1 MLAFLG
7 LSYINAL
14 LFPAFWLPGN
24 LNVIFAACPFFFLG
38 YMARKIEI
46 QRYAWACLLMA
57 GVAILL
63 LLAGFENTYEMKYA
77 DYGIPLI
84 TFLSALC
91 LIATIFMLAKLLA
104 KHRYAQAFLGKL
116 GAASM
121 VIMFL
126 HQPIQLGLMQ
136 FFEITDSTTRFF
148 IATLAPCFIFVL
160 INRNGYLRAIFL
172 GSKGDFNRCFQ
183 PARVEPRPQP

>member
-1 MLAFLG
+1 
-7 LSYINAL
+7 
-14 LFPAFWLPGN
+14 
-24 LNVIFAACPFFFLG
+24 
-38 YMARKIEI
+38 
-46 QRYAWACLLMA
+46 
-57 GVAILL
+57 
-63 LLAGFENTYEMKYA
+63 
-77 DYGIPLI
+77 
-84 TFLSALC
+84 
-91 LIATIFMLAKLLA
+91 MLAKLLA

-148 IATLAPCFIFVL
+148 IATLAPCFIFAL

-172 GSKGDFNRCFQ
+172 GSKVDFNRCFQ
-183 PARVEPRPQP
+183 PARAEVRPQP